1 MNLHEFYQNFK
12 QGKRAYISYKIFLFL
27 FVFCLFAEFIANDK
41 PLLVYYKGG
50 LYFPI
55 LTKYEETTFGGD
67 FLTETDYK
75 NEYIRAKIKE
85 NGWQVF
91 PLIPYS
97 FNTINYNL
105 PTPAPS
111 APSLNNLL
119 GTDDQGRDVLARV
132 IYGLRISI
140 LFGLILTIITSVI
153 GVIVGAVQGFYG
165 GKLDLF
171 MQRFLE
177 IWGSVPTLFLII
189 ILTTFITPSFW
200 LLMGIMVLFSW
211 MNLVGVVR
219 AECLKTRKLN
229 FVLSAKALGVSNG
242 KILFR
247 HVLPNSL
254 VATITFLPFI
264 LNGSITTLTA
274 LDFLGFGLPVSYPS
288 LGELLSQGKSNLNAY
303 WLGLT
308 GFFVIA
314 LLLSVMIFIG
324 EGVRD
329 VLNPNKKNS

>member
-1 MNLHEFYQNFK
+1 MNLQEFYQNFK

-229 FVLSAKALGVSNG
+229 FVLSAKALGVSNR

-314 LLLSVMIFIG
+314 LLLSIMIFIG

-329 VLNPNKKNS
+329 VLNPNKTRT

>member
-1 MNLHEFYQNFK
+1 
-12 QGKRAYISYKIFLFL
+12 
-27 FVFCLFAEFIANDK
+27 
-41 PLLVYYKGG
+41 
-50 LYFPI
+50 
-55 LTKYEETTFGGD
+55 
-67 FLTETDYK
+67 
-75 NEYIRAKIKE
+75 
-85 NGWQVF
+85 
-91 PLIPYS
+91 
-97 FNTINYNL
+97 
-105 PTPAPS
+105 
-111 APSLNNLL
+111 
-119 GTDDQGRDVLARV
+119 
-132 IYGLRISI
+132 

-314 LLLSVMIFIG
+314 LLLSIMIFIG

-329 VLNPNKKNS
+329 VLNPNKTRT

>member
-41 PLLVYYKGG
+41 PLIVYYKGG

-55 LTKYEETTFGGD
+55 FTKYEETTFGGD

-140 LFGLILTIITSVI
+140 LFGLTLTIITSVI

-329 VLNPNKKNS
+329 VLNPNKTRT